1 MFIIIKMFMYAI
13 SQRSALIIKKVL
25 MFPRLC
31 LVSST
36 IVRHR
41 KLDDINR
48 SFVGLYLRGE
58 HCANY
63 CFVDP
68 FFLFSFLLRG
78 KKQYISTQTEKNC
91 MFDQLA

>member
-31 LVSST
+31 LVST

-63 CFVDP
+63 CFVDS
-68 FFLFSFLLRG
+68 FFFVFLFVEG
-78 KKQYISTQTEKNC
+78 KKQYISTRTDKKNC
-91 MFDQLA
+91 KFDQLA

>member
-48 SFVGLYLRGE
+48 SFVGFYLRGE

-68 FFLFSFLLRG
+68 FFLFSFLMR
-78 KKQYISTQTEKNC
+78 EKNNILVREQKKNC
-91 MFDQLA
+91 KFDQLA

>member
-1 MFIIIKMFMYAI
+1 MFMYAI

-31 LVSST
+31 LVST

-63 CFVDP
+63 CFVDSF
-68 FFLFSFLLRG
+68 FFLFSFLLR
-78 KKQYISTQTEKNC
+78 EKNNILVRE
-91 MFDQLA
+91 QIKKIASSIN

>member
-63 CFVDP
+63 YFVDP
-68 FFLFSFLLRG
+68 FFFVFLFVEG
-78 KKQYISTQTEKNC
+78 KKTIY
-91 MFDQLA
+91 